1 MLAGNPDLDSDHSVH
16 VLLTPFATSVITAR
30 GIPLASFCPKNN
42 SVPRG
47 FSAITPVTKFI
58 KDMLETQINTFG
70 CFLLLCS
77 FYCVDPLSALI
88 MTTSYDITLN
98 PSKGG
103 FYSLAVLGSGHLTS
117 LVAWGIL
124 RQLLQHAEQ
133 ITLMFAISAHRILQQ
148 PF

>member
-1 MLAGNPDLDSDHSVH
+1 MIHQSQSSHQIHQGHAGDTNKYL
-16 VLLTPFATSVITAR
+16 
-30 GIPLASFCPKNN
+30 
-42 SVPRG
+42 
-47 FSAITPVTKFI
+47 
-58 KDMLETQINTFG
+58 G

-117 LVAWGIL
+117 LVA
-124 RQLLQHAEQ
+124 
-133 ITLMFAISAHRILQQ
+133 
-148 PF
+148 